1 MSTTASSNKSWLVP
15 TILLGAATAAA
26 ALGIAAFTKHSSTK
40 AKERR
45 QQDSSSNKRTKPKN
59 TVNNIQEGGDKDNQ
73 NGNSQESLVQARFQ
87 QCVQIMGPQLKALP
101 HTTQLEYYGLF
112 KQASLGNVQEYHPE
126 SPPPASYDLV
136 AKAKYQSWL
145 RCSGMSRMAAMQQY
159 IDKVMQFEF
168 TKSIIVGNDDDE
180 NDLEGEAV
188 LDMAGMGNKPSTL
201 LDDNANNK
209 VMAEEDAKF
218 PLHAA
223 ARDGKVE
230 QLKLLLSSTTTTS
243 SAADAV
249 DPNQLDDAGQTPLHL
264 AADQGNME
272 CIKALVLAKAN
283 VHAVDTEGISILL
296 AAVIAGEV
304 DCCRL
309 LLGLGCDPHQ
319 QDHDGDTP
327 WDAAQQ
333 DPALQK
339 LMEEHER
346 NGSVTKLDDNDSEHV
361 QFIQELQ
368 QRGIAIPGRRI
379 KKVESA
385 LDVQQAMKR
394 LESPITLDLDDDGD
408 I

>member
-40 AKERR
+40 ERR
-45 QQDSSSNKRTKPKN
+45 RQEDSSSNKRSKPKN
-59 TVNNIQEGGDKDNQ
+59 TVLGNNIQEGGDKDNQ
-73 NGNSQESLVQARFQ
+73 KGNSQESLVQARFQ

-112 KQASLGNVQEYHPE
+112 KQASLGDVQEYHPE
-126 SPPPASYDLV
+126 SPSYDLV
-136 AKAKYQSWL
+136 AKAKYQAWL

-168 TKSIIVGNDDDE
+168 TKSIIVGNDDD

-201 LDDNANNK
+201 LDDNANSK

-230 QLKLLLSSTTTTS
+230 QLKLLLSSTTTTTS
-243 SAADAV
+243 SAADAA

-272 CIKALVLAKAN
+272 CIQALVLAEAN

-346 NGSVTKLDDNDSEHV
+346 NGSVTKLDDNNDNEDA